1 MSMGANLMSDGRPIM
16 GLTSK
21 QIADTALSIDPKSLI
36 IPAHIWTPW
45 FSMFGSE
52 SGFDSIEECFGDL
65 SSNITAVETGL
76 SSDPPMNWR
85 LSQLD
90 NCQIVSFSDAHSLPN
105 LGREATVFEMPELTL
120 KHFQAALRGGTAASK
135 ISETIE
141 FYPEEGKYHW
151 DGHRACNISY
161 APSETKKHQG
171 ICPVCK
177 KELVVGVLH
186 R

>member
-1 MSMGANLMSDGRPIM
+1 
-16 GLTSK
+16 
-21 QIADTALSIDPKSLI
+21 
-36 IPAHIWTPW
+36 
-45 FSMFGSE
+45 
-52 SGFDSIEECFGDL
+52 
-65 SSNITAVETGL
+65 
-76 SSDPPMNWR
+76 MNWR

-177 KELVVGVLH
+177 KELVVGGQLVVPCTPGKLRFEVDVAEGH
-186 R
+186 EELRGRRTVV